1 MSLLWM
7 GCLSL
12 IFPFAE
18 RFLRPCGG
26 KRAEL
31 ERRLTPHE
39 ITARASRDY
48 GSLPT
53 RLRLVITLLLM
64 MIVGVGNMWGQII
77 PTTDTNGD
85 NVIDETERK
94 YYLLQNVGNTGVKA
108 FYAMPYDNIDGDE
121 IRITTTNVPNS
132 DMRFYFMNVDNEAG
146 YYYIIHCSGKYLYA
160 KGIANDNGGARLK
173 ALSTQP
179 TEIDRYKFR
188 IELNG
193 GSYYIIN
200 KSLGDTAPLCKRGGN
215 AFFDNK
221 SGEDNYYFLKLNTWT
236 PRDNFFLWN
245 FIAISETSPLVWTP
259 PFTPSTEESRS
270 YYNIQSRNSTS
281 HYISINNSNNVTTT
295 TTNNNNRVWYFEEVP
310 VGENGSDEYI
320 TYYYIV
326 HALTGKYMCFDG
338 NPATSSDQND
348 AASIQIKT
356 ESNEQKCQFIVT
368 RSGEN
373 ANPEYFNIIP
383 KALKSY
389 YWNSQCIALKN
400 TTSGSHVYTKSDRI
414 NDNKNT
420 ARWIFGSPIEYTNV
434 CATPTISCTNTGV
447 VTIEST
453 TDEPIIYYTTDGTTI
468 PDPENAGE
476 GKPTKVYYPT
486 NKPTIS
492 ATTTIKAIA
501 TKDGVTRSLVAT
513 ETFTKVAT
521 PSVINNGT
529 QIVISCD
536 TENATLSYSTDGGM
550 TYTDYT
556 APLVASS
563 YLGQTITAKA
573 TKTGW
578 VDSDTYSLH
587 VDATC
592 NMPTFTLNYQT
603 GAVTI
608 ESTTSGATIYYTLDE
623 TDPDDHSTL
632 YSSLTLT
639 EAKTVRAIAYKEGF
653 SPSAIASVTYSQ
665 VPTPTIQSNGS
676 NAISITCATD
686 GAEIHYLVGGNNP
699 DYNSTQ
705 YDGTPLTS
713 NVSNKVIKAIAF
725 KTGMVPSS
733 VGENTVMLQCNKPV
747 ITKGTSK
754 ITISCDFPASGYT
767 IYYSDDG
774 SEPTTPYPTGG
785 ITITNYGF
793 TVRAKAVATD
803 YTDSEE
809 TSRLIMQNPE
819 GSGTEGDPYLIH
831 AGEFAKFVAKADEE
845 PGAFFKLVDNI
856 EATND
861 EISTPFTGTFE
872 VSSDN
877 SGNFYKING
886 LSHALF
892 NTINGGTVKN
902 VVLDGVTISTGTN
915 VGAICNE
922 AEGNTKIYNCG
933 VLSGSVNGSGYVG
946 GLVGHIKSG
955 SSVRV
960 VNCYNYADVSSTGE
974 YAAGIVGKNE
984 GTIANN
990 KTVGNVRI
998 ALCMMYGSVS
1008 GATHRSPVYGGTTH
1022 VSNLQNFTEYN
1033 YYLYS
1038 NERDADGNIV
1048 KKINY
1053 TSGDYND
1060 QLAIEK
1066 DDYLT
1071 RFPFYRHIL
1080 NTHRKLAAFF
1090 LFGAVDATSVTSIS
1104 SDQVEEIGHWAVK
1117 KGDDA
1122 HKYPIIEPWE
1132 KNTKTTPYY
1141 NSSTDN
1147 NYTPPTTTE
1156 DYAGKLLTDM
1166 GNDGNYKGY
1175 LKVTVKM
1182 SSDHTLYL
1190 PITDMD
1196 TLRYDYNY
1204 GKVILPFANEYE
1216 VNTDYTRICTGWKIT
1231 NVDGITSSSVSNY
1244 NFADRDNKQKDIY
1257 DSNNPYIFAQGGYYI
1272 VPKGVK
1278 AIEIT
1283 PNYATAYYL
1292 SDASYDVGLD
1302 TSYGGETPLGGT
1314 VPNGANAFHGQT
1326 VYTSLSSALGAMSTT
1341 NNPHQQAIV
1350 LVGNYHFDG
1359 ASLTDSKAF
1368 TFMSIDEDCNQEPD
1382 YGFYMY
1388 NKQDR
1393 PTAPAMRFDFLP
1405 VIPVGWAAHVAG
1417 SGGFKGVPIWKVRGW
1432 FEITETCVFYT
1443 DQCEIDSENFKETN
1457 NGKGNNPWVIN
1468 SGYFVQIVRTNKNS
1482 TGCNRVSYIKMGGNV
1497 YVKEFYPGAHSEV
1510 SGKITKIVPVNVTGG
1525 EIKECFMTGYNSKC
1539 SAEGE
1544 NIQFW
1549 CAGGKIHKF
1558 LGAYMDKPTSAT
1570 VNVTANIDHALITRF
1585 YGGGTS
1591 AEASITGDI
1600 EVTITNS
1607 KVDFYC
1613 GGPEFSSLTAKPTV
1627 TTIASNTIFGQYYG
1641 AGFGGTS
1648 ITYNLSK
1655 QESGYAIGSDKVTFP
1670 ISFSSYYKRLQNLTV
1685 GGKSLG
1691 TCYKLEYIHHS
1702 RQQQLVARFFTGYA
1716 EFSLATTG
1724 NVSNT
1729 LDGCTIKSDFY
1740 GAGCQGKV
1748 DGTVSSTLT
1757 NCKVDGSV
1765 YGGGYKATANEVKVY
1780 TTTQPEYS
1788 IYDKETAIFSEFG
1801 TVAPETYTWGS
1812 GTAGTV
1818 DQGSKVL
1825 YTDAPMGQLGVV
1837 TNDITLTIKGKKSD
1851 ATYTV
1856 KNNVFGGGNES
1867 PSEKKATVVIEDY
1880 VDGNNNASGTIVQ
1893 GSVYGGGNEAPIGTD
1908 SKVTL
1913 KGSTNVQGNV
1923 FGGGNMG
1930 VVNGSATVEI
1940 KAN

>member
-1 MSLLWM
+1 
-7 GCLSL
+7 
-12 IFPFAE
+12 
-18 RFLRPCGG
+18 
-26 KRAEL
+26 
-31 ERRLTPHE
+31 
-39 ITARASRDY
+39 
-48 GSLPT
+48 
-53 RLRLVITLLLM
+53 
-64 MIVGVGNMWGQII
+64 MWGQ
-77 PTTDTNGD
+77 
-85 NVIDETERK
+85 ETPDYSGV
-94 YYLLQNVGNTGVKA
+94 YY
-108 FYAMPYDNIDGDE
+108 
-121 IRITTTNVPNS
+121 
-132 DMRFYFMNVDNEAG
+132 
-146 YYYIIHCSGKYLYA
+146 
-160 KGIANDNGGARLK
+160 IANDNSGGA
-173 ALSTQP
+173 
-179 TEIDRYKFR
+179 
-188 IELNG
+188 
-193 GSYYIIN
+193 GS
-200 KSLGDTAPLCKRGGN
+200 G
-215 AFFDNK
+215 
-221 SGEDNYYFLKLNTWT
+221 
-236 PRDNFFLWN
+236 
-245 FIAISETSPLVWTP
+245 
-259 PFTPSTEESRS
+259 STETTAYINATDEIRWFLVPADNSQRS
-270 YYNIQSRNSTS
+270 DKRDAYYSPNHNNNNTPGDLNKPFLTTYQNNKDKAAVPSGMSVPANNSIWIVKKTGEYYNVIHAATGKYVIYEVPLPNDPNKNSEANEGDNGKRKTMHLQTPDNDAYS
-281 HYISINNSNNVTTT
+281 LS
-295 TTNNNNRVWYFEEVP
+295 TNNNFQFNITKDGNIYRIQPYNRSGWYWNPANGNRNSYSGIDLNNKNLYQAGLVGVFNKADDGGSKWRFVP
-310 VGENGSDEYI
+310 ALCQAPSINYDALAGQYTITTELPNSYNIRYTTNGSDPDINSPIYDGSTI
-320 TYYYIV
+320 TV
-326 HALTGKYMCFDG
+326 STNNTTVKA
-338 NPATSSDQND
+338 
-348 AASIQIKT
+348 
-356 ESNEQKCQFIVT
+356 IVT
-368 RSGEN
+368 AFGMVLSEVATQVVNSNLPDPPTFEVTCDSKLQINSGT
-373 ANPEYFNIIP
+373 PG
-383 KALKSY
+383 ALLY
-389 YWNSQCIALKN
+389 YN
-400 TTSGSHVYTKSDRI
+400 Y
-414 NDNKNT
+414 
-420 ARWIFGSPIEYTNV
+420 
-434 CATPTISCTNTGV
+434 
-447 VTIEST
+447 T
-453 TDEPIIYYTTDGTTI
+453 TDETEPADPDNNSTPWTEPVSLADG
-468 PDPENAGE
+468 A
-476 GKPTKVYYPT
+476 KV
-486 NKPTIS
+486 
-492 ATTTIKAIA
+492 KAIA
-501 TKDGVTRSLVAT
+501 YNGANPSQVSQTY
-513 ETFTKVAT
+513 TFYVKTAS
-521 PSVINNGT
+521 PSV
-529 QIVISCD
+529 
-536 TENATLSYSTDGGM
+536 TLSSSE
-550 TYTDYT
+550 
-556 APLVASS
+556 ASIS
-563 YLGQTITAKA
+563 FA
-573 TKTGW
+573 
-578 VDSDTYSLH
+578 
-587 VDATC
+587 
-592 NMPTFTLNYQT
+592 N
-603 GAVTI
+603 
-608 ESTTSGATIYYTLDE
+608 GATIYYTTNG
-623 TDPDDHSTL
+623 TDPVIGDEGVTALSG
-632 YSSLTLT
+632 SSPQKVSISDNADLDFRVI
-639 EAKTVRAIAYKEGF
+639 AKLDGRDQSCPVIVVKRPKK
-653 SPSAIASVTYSQ
+653 
-665 VPTPTIQSNGS
+665 PTIQTANACSEDPVPVRSHTLTFKNTEETKTYWYALSNGS
-676 NAISITCATD
+676 GQAAP
-686 GAEIHYLVGGNNP
+686 AL
-699 DYNSTQ
+699 STFTE
-705 YDGTPLTS
+705 YTPGTPVDITS
-713 NVSNKVIKAIAF
+713 IPSWNQTSVYVTLHACAKDAEGN
-725 KTGMVPSS
+725 SS
-733 VGENTVMLQCNKPV
+733 VVVSQNYMLKYTAAPV
-747 ITKGTSK
+747 ITNTGTTVT
-754 ITISCDFPASGYT
+754 ITAAAGAVIKYT
-767 IYYSDDG
+767 LDGG
-774 SEPTTPYPTGG
+774 SEQTYSAPFSVTDGYGHVITATAQLDGEGLSCETTHHIRLATA
-785 ITITNYGF
+785 ITTLSQITDMNGAYNLNADI
-793 TVRAKAVATD
+793 VV
-803 YTDSEE
+803 
-809 TSRLIMQNPE
+809 PE
-819 GSGTEGDPYLIH
+819 NFASFGT
-831 AGEFAKFVAKADEE
+831 
-845 PGAFFKLVDNI
+845 
-856 EATND
+856 
-861 EISTPFTGTFE
+861 FTG
-872 VSSDN
+872 SLN
-877 SGNFYKING
+877 GNYHTIKG
-886 LSHALF
+886 LSKALF
-892 NTINGGTVKN
+892 NTISGGTVMN
-902 VVLDGVTISTGTN
+902 VVLEEVDITSGNNDGN
-915 VGAICNE
+915 AGAICNE
-922 AEGNTKIYNCG
+922 ADGTTKIYNCG
-933 VLSGSVNGSGYVG
+933 IISGSVSGSGNVG
-946 GLVGHIKSG
+946 GLVGLIKNDSK
-955 SSVRV
+955 VRV

-974 YAAGIVGKNE
+974 YAAGIVGKNA
-984 GTIANN
+984 GTIASN

-1008 GATHRSPVYGGTTH
+1008 GATHRSPVYGGNH

-1038 NERDADGNIV
+1038 NERDTDGKII

-1080 NTHRKLAAFF
+1080 NTHRELAAFF
-1090 LFGAVDATSVTSIS
+1090 LFGAPTTNSARNITSA
-1104 SDQVEEIGHWAVK
+1104 QVEEIGHWVVK
-1117 KGDDA
+1117 KGA
-1122 HKYPIIEPWE
+1122 NAPKYPVVEAWG
-1132 KNTKTTPYY
+1132 KNTRTTPYY

-1147 NYTPPTTTE
+1147 NYTPPTTTD

-1166 GNDGNYKGY
+1166 GNDGIYKGY

-1182 SSDHTLYL
+1182 SSDHTVYL

-1231 NVDGITSSSVSNY
+1231 DVDGITSSSVSNY

-1272 VPKGVK
+1272 VPTGVK
-1278 AIEIT
+1278 SIEIT

-1292 SDASYDVGLD
+1292 SDASYDVGLN

-1326 VYTSLSSALGAMSTT
+1326 VYTSLSDALDAMGGTT
-1341 NNPHQQAIV
+1341 NNPHQRAIV

-1359 ASLTDSKAF
+1359 AGLTDTKAF

-1388 NKQDR
+1388 NKYDR

-1443 DQCEIDSENFKETN
+1443 DQCEIDSQNFKETN

-1468 SGYFVQIVRTNKNS
+1468 GGYFVQIVRSNKNS

-1497 YVKEFYPGAHSEV
+1497 YVREFYPGAHSEV

-1558 LGAYMDKPTSAT
+1558 LGAYMDKPTSET

-1591 AEASITGDI
+1591 AEASITGEI

-1670 ISFSSYYKRLQNLTV
+1670 ISFSTYYKRLQKLTED
-1685 GGKSLG
+1685 GKSLG

-1724 NVSNT
+1724 SVINT
-1729 LDGCTIKSDFY
+1729 LEGCTIKSDFY

-1765 YGGGYKATANEVKVY
+1765 YGGGYKATANEVEVY

-1801 TVAPETYTWGS
+1801 TVAPQTYTWNS
-1812 GTAGTV
+1812 GTAGTANE
-1818 DQGSKVL
+1818 GSKIL

-1837 TNDITLTIKGKKSD
+1837 TDNITLTIKGKKSD

-1880 VDGNNNASGTIVQ
+1880 VDGNNNTSGAVVQ
-1893 GSVYGGGNEAPIGTD
+1893 GSVYGGGNEALVGTD

-1940 KAN
+1940 KANE